1 MRLNAANGGYGGFE
15 QRFDF
20 RERSKWMSVIL
31 AVASEILVSRGV
43 RDEIDQEATETR
55 SRSLAFTTSSTARKS
70 SYTAL

>member
-1 MRLNAANGGYGGFE
+1 MRLNAANGGHGGFE

-43 RDEIDQEATETR
+43 RDEID
-55 SRSLAFTTSSTARKS
+55 
-70 SYTAL
+70 